1 MLQSYQFFPLPTQK
15 SFIMASVVH
24 QDSVMAEI
32 IVAEKQLELYP
43 KSVRPCKIYKSVDSR
58 EEILQ
63 GSTL

>member
-1 MLQSYQFFPLPTQK
+1 
-15 SFIMASVVH
+15 MASVVH